1 LAGRNGRS
9 IEQPQHRMAPITPS
23 DCCVSENTLIK
34 KLFMGGA
41 HPAKPALGWH
51 RRVVYGNT
59 NKFCVCEWKD
69 SAYHEWQAVHV

>member
-1 LAGRNGRS
+1 
-9 IEQPQHRMAPITPS
+9 
-23 DCCVSENTLIK
+23 
-34 KLFMGGA
+34 MGGA